1 MTNKPKIVV
10 VTSTDTK
17 SKKKATIPK
26 ALKEQVWIQNIGNQF
41 EHKCL
46 VDWCQ
51 NTMNVFD
58 YHVGHNIPESRGGA
72 TNIKNLRPICARCN
86 LSMGS
91 QYSIEEWS
99 KMGKDMP
106 QKIYKKQTHTP
117 SVITPNIIKKPWWH
131 WICCRSAFM
140 TNADIKN

>member
-1 MTNKPKIVV
+1 MTKKAI
-10 VTSTDTK
+10 TSTDTK
-17 SKKKATIPK
+17 AKKKAAIPK
-26 ALKEQVWIQNIGNQF
+26 ALREQVWIQNIGNQF

-58 YHVGHNIPESRGGA
+58 FHVGHNIPESHGGT
-72 TNIKNLRPICARCN
+72 TNIKNLKPICARCN

-99 KMGKDMP
+99 KMSERVP
-106 QKIYKKQTHTP
+106 TKIYKKMPRTITP
-117 SVITPNIIKKPWWH
+117 SVTTPTINSAKKPWWL
-131 WICCRSAFM
+131 CCC
-140 TNADIKN
+140 